1 MASESEHKS
10 TALVTE
16 SRWVISED
24 FRSVT
29 RFRADCL
36 RELEKPRGLA
46 EPGLLN
52 GRGSARP
59 LVLAAADRALA
70 TAPRGRRVSYSQ
82 PGVRWVN
89 HPLGFSGSG
98 EIPEAET

>member
-36 RELEKPRGLA
+36 RELEKTKRAWPNLDYSTVAGA
-46 EPGLLN
+46 
-52 GRGSARP
+52 
-59 LVLAAADRALA
+59 LVLSSSPPRI
-70 TAPRGRRVSYSQ
+70 APS
-82 PGVRWVN
+82 
-89 HPLGFSGSG
+89 PLRLVD
-98 EIPEAET
+98 AE